1 MHKITLQNGLKII
14 FEHKKSNSVVV
25 QVLVKVGSD
34 HESITE
40 RGISHFIEHLVFEG
54 TTHRPTNWDLSNE
67 IEKVGGSFN
76 AYTTNE
82 RTCFYVKVLKKHFP
96 LAVEILADILQ
107 NPLFNPKELEKE
119 KNVVM
124 KEIDLVNDEPRFYQ
138 WVLLQQNLFEKH
150 PARYPTYGDKKV
162 IKGLNQEKIK
172 NYFHKYYAPSN
183 MVISV
188 VGDVKEW
195 KKRIIEKFIGLKG
208 QKVRPVKIVEPPATK
223 TKEVKEKKDVANTYI
238 VIGFKSV
245 PRNHPDSYVLEVID
259 GILGRGQSGR
269 MFTEIRGKKGLAYD
283 VGTEHISD
291 INFGYFAV
299 YATING
305 KNVEKVK
312 KLILDELGK
321 LQKITLKDLN
331 ESKTFIEGDFY
342 LDIEDNQKV
351 ADQLLLWEHAKDAEL
366 LNKFIPKI
374 KKVTIGDVKRVAA
387 KYFQYYTMAVI
398 EGK

>member
-1 MHKITLQNGLKII
+1 MHKITLPNGLKVI
-14 FEHKKSNSVVV
+14 FEHKMSNSVVV

-34 HESITE
+34 YESATE
-40 RGISHFIEHLVFEG
+40 RGISHFMEHMVFEG
-54 TTHRPTNWDLSNE
+54 TTNRPTNWDISNE

-107 NPLFNPKELEKE
+107 NPLFNSKELEKE
-119 KNVVM
+119 KNVVV
-124 KEIDLVNDEPRFYQ
+124 KEIDLVNDEPKFYQ
-138 WVLLQQNLFEKH
+138 WVLLQKNLFEKH
-150 PARYPTYGDKKV
+150 PARYPTYGDKAV
-162 IKGLNQEKIK
+162 IKGLNPEKVK
-172 NYFHKYYAPSN
+172 KYFQKYYVPSN
-183 MVISV
+183 MVVSI
-188 VGDVKEW
+188 VGDVKKW
-195 KKRIIEKFIGLKG
+195 KELITERFIKLKG
-208 QKVRPVKIVEPPATK
+208 KKILPVKIIEPPAIK
-223 TKEVKEKKDVANTYI
+223 SKEVKEKKDVANTYV
-238 VIGFKSV
+238 VIGFKCV

-291 INFGYFAV
+291 INFGYFAI
-299 YATING
+299 YATIDG
-305 KNVEKVK
+305 KNIKKVK
-312 KLILDELGK
+312 KLILDELEK
-321 LQKITLKDLN
+321 LQKITPNDLN
-331 ESKTFIEGDFY
+331 ESKTYIEGDFY
-342 LDIEDNQKV
+342 LDLEDNQKV

-374 KKVTIGDVKRVAA
+374 KKVTIRDVKRVAA
-387 KYFQYYTMAVI
+387 KYFKHHTVAVI